1 MNNTNTASNSALNSD
16 LSNERA
22 WQPKSAK
29 TLLAA
34 FGINAPD
41 ITISDLALDS
51 REVSIHKAFLAVKGH
66 NLDGREFIPQAIS
79 LGAMLII
86 AECDTPEQHGNI
98 DMRDHSVIV
107 HFYQLN
113 DRLSELG
120 ELFYDLPSQKLESIA
135 VTGTNGKTSTS
146 HFIAQLAV
154 LCGKR
159 CGLIGTLGAGFL
171 DDLNVTGNTTPNG
184 VTTHR
189 LMAQMVAN
197 GANSLAYEA
206 SSHAMVLKRITHVQ
220 TKVAVFTNL
229 SRDHLDFH
237 GSMTAYAAAKRELLK
252 QPGLSHVV
260 LNMQDKEHENWLQAI
275 KASQPSLM
283 PVMFAVETSDSELDG
298 TKKWAA
304 TVPDGMA
311 YCIAESVRFHEA
323 GSSFRLN
330 TSWGEIAVNSALLGA
345 FNVANLAASVAA
357 LLATGTDIEQ
367 IRKYVD
373 QVTPVPGRMEL
384 FREEAGE
391 LGSEAKTGTFVV
403 DYAHTPDALEQ
414 VLSSIRQHVPGK
426 LWVLFGCGGDRDQG
440 KRPLMG
446 EVACR
451 LADKLILT
459 SDNSRS
465 EDTGSIIQDIQSGFA
480 VDSEKVTPSVQ
491 VILDRQEAVRT
502 AVKQAQSGDVVVL
515 AGKGHEDYQI
525 INEQTLPYDE
535 RAYVKTLLEEAES

>member
-1 MNNTNTASNSALNSD
+1 MNKTTTATGKT
-16 LSNERA
+16 RG

-29 TLLAA
+29 ALLAA
-34 FGINAPD
+34 FDINAPD
-41 ITISDLALDS
+41 ITVSDLALDS
-51 REVSIHKAFLAVKGH
+51 RDVSINKAFLAVKGH
-66 NLDGREFIPQAIS
+66 KLDGREFIPQAIS

-98 DMRDHSVIV
+98 NMRDHSVIV

-120 ELFYDLPSQKLESIA
+120 EIFYDLPSQKLESIA
-135 VTGTNGKTSTS
+135 VTGTNGKTSTT
-146 HFIAQLAV
+146 HFIAQLAER
-154 LCGKR
+154 CGKR

-189 LMAQMVAN
+189 IMAQLVAD
-197 GANSLAYEA
+197 GAQTLAYEA

-237 GSMTAYAAAKRELLK
+237 GSMEAYATAKRELLK

-260 LNMQDKEHENWLQAI
+260 LNMQDIEHENWLHEI
-275 KASQPSLM
+275 KASQATLM
-283 PVMFAVETSDSELDG
+283 PVMFAVEIDGNSQEG
-298 TKKWAA
+298 TKNQAA
-304 TVPDGMA
+304 TLPENVA
-311 YCIAESVRFHEA
+311 YCIAQSVRFHEA
-323 GSSFRLN
+323 GLSFCLD
-330 TSWGEIAVNSALLGA
+330 TSWGRITVNSALLGA
-345 FNVANLAASVAA
+345 FNVANLAAAVAA
-357 LLATGTDIEQ
+357 LLAGGTDIEL
-367 IRKYVD
+367 IRKHINEI
-373 QVTPVPGRMEL
+373 TPVPGRMEL
-384 FREEAGE
+384 FRKEANE
-391 LGSEAKTGTFVV
+391 PGSQTSTGTFVV

-414 VLSSIRQHVPGK
+414 VLTSVRRHVPGR

-446 EVACR
+446 EVASR
-451 LADKLILT
+451 LADNIILT

-465 EDTGSIIQDIQSGFA
+465 EDTGKIIQEIQSGFIA
-480 VDSEKVTPSVQ
+480 GSQNTESSVL
-491 VILDRQEAVRT
+491 VIHDRQEAVRT
-502 AVKQAQSGDVVVL
+502 AVKLAQSGDVVVL

-535 RAYVKTLLEEAES
+535 RAYVKTLLEEAE